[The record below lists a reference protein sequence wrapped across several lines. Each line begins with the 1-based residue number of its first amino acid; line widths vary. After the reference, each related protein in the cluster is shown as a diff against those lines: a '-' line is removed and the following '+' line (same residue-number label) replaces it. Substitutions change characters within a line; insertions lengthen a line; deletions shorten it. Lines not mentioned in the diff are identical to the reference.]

1 VLQPMASLKS
11 LDEGQQRQR
20 LLFQAMG
27 ESGRTAYEKAI
38 SDSIESEESL
48 LFAVNP
54 QMSYVP
60 KEWVTADPDFWGSK
74 PVTTKKAT
82 GKQAA
87 SK

>member
-1 VLQPMASLKS
+1 
-11 LDEGQQRQR
+11 
-20 LLFQAMG
+20 MG
-27 ESGRTAYEKAI
+27 ESGRAAYKKAI
-38 SDSIESEESL
+38 SESIESEQSI

-60 KEWVTADPDFWGSK
+60 KEWVTADPDFWGPK
-74 PVTTKKAT
+74 PATTAKAT